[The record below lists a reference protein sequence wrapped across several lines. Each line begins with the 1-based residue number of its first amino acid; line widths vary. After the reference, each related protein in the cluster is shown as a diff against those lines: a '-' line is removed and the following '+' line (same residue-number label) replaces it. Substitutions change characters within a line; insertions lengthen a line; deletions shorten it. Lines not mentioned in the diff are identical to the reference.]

1 MTKNEAYRYLAAQDK
16 ATSWIAN
23 VFLTAGGANCAAS
36 LKALATLVRQG
47 VSVSPL
53 SFTMPYESLLVDGQS
68 MTPAQMRKRA
78 ACCYGK

>member
-16 ATSWIAN
+16 TTSWIAN
-23 VFLTAGGANCAAS
+23 VFLTAGGPNCAAS

-53 SFTMPYESLLVDGQS
+53 SFTMPHDSLLVDGQA
-68 MTPAQMRKRA
+68 MTPAQIRERA
-78 ACCYGK
+78 TRCYGK